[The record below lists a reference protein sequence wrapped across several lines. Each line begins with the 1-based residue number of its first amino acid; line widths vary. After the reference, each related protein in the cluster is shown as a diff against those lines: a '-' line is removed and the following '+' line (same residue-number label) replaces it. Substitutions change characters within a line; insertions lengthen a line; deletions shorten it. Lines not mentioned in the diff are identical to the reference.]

1 MDNMVF
7 LCSQTQIS
15 IYHKIF
21 ENVGTKM
28 SDSQQ
33 ANKEAEPIKQDESIV
48 SNNAAIDSEDSST
61 TSQNDAKLELFE
73 PEYDD
78 DPNVVREAIADPY
91 NNMDYTNENLENL
104 KTVGAILRYHR
115 QKSGMTIQE
124 VASKIKARTGT
135 VADIENDRL
144 NNSSCVSFSKAFIM
158 NYAALMKLNPDEMF
172 DLYLQNISETVSIAH
187 EKSHNK
193 VDKQMARNWVLVV
206 SMILVA
212 TAGYFVFSASE
223 GNKSKDN
230 EGTLVNPQTTVV
242 ANHDSAEPLV
252 TGQMQIG
259 NTDNPVV
266 IEAPENSQAPEV
278 KVVSPNTA
286 RATAQA
292 QALAASSK
300 DNEAVADNKVEQPR
314 SLALP
319 ANSIK
324 PSSSLLADRVETKAS
339 MMVASEQGKV
349 ENNKNISI
357 ATSSQEQISEHQAVQ
372 HSEHKA
378 SDSSTNLSLAKEAVA
393 EQFKSD
399 EAKAKQEPKEV
410 AEEKIEL
417 KDKLKDIS
425 SKVKLTNREGLA
437 SLNSA
442 EIEVVKK
449 VALKIVDS
457 QKKVLA
463 SGVYDAPKSIKV
475 IGIPPIVVELSDTQA
490 VKIHYQGGNVK
501 MPKDKQVK
509 LELPMRQ

>member
-1 MDNMVF
+1 
-7 LCSQTQIS
+7 
-15 IYHKIF
+15 
-21 ENVGTKM
+21 M

-357 ATSSQEQISEHQAVQ
+357 ATSSQEQISEHQA
-372 HSEHKA
+372 EPKA
-378 SDSSTNLSLAKEAVA
+378 ADGSTNLSLAKEAVV
-393 EQFKSD
+393 EQSKSD

-509 LELPMRQ
+509 LELPMR

>member
-1 MDNMVF
+1 
-7 LCSQTQIS
+7 
-15 IYHKIF
+15 
-21 ENVGTKM
+21 M

-48 SNNAAIDSEDSST
+48 SNNAAIDTEDSST

-91 NNMDYTNENLENL
+91 NNMDYTSEKLENL

-242 ANHDSAEPLV
+242 ANHDSSEPLV

-266 IEAPENSQAPEV
+266 IDAPENSQAPEV

-357 ATSSQEQISEHQAVQ
+357 AASSQEQISEQQAEPQAVQ
-372 HSEHKA
+372 QAEHKAEHKA
-378 SDSSTNLSLAKEAVA
+378 SDSSTNLSEAKEAVA
-393 EQFKSD
+393 EQSKSD

-449 VALKIVDS
+449 VALRIVDS

-463 SGVYDAPKSIKV
+463 SGVYDAPKSINV

-509 LELPMRQ
+509 LELPMR

>member
-1 MDNMVF
+1 
-7 LCSQTQIS
+7 
-15 IYHKIF
+15 
-21 ENVGTKM
+21 M

-48 SNNAAIDSEDSST
+48 SNNAAIDAEDSST

-91 NNMDYTNENLENL
+91 NNMDYTSEKLENL

-158 NYAALMKLNPDEMF
+158 NYAALMKINPDEMF

-242 ANHDSAEPLV
+242 ANHDSSEPLV

-259 NTDNPVV
+259 NTDNHVV
-266 IEAPENSQAPEV
+266 IDAPENSQAPEV

-292 QALAASSK
+292 QALAASSNDK
-300 DNEAVADNKVEQPR
+300 EAVADNKVEQPR

-357 ATSSQEQISEHQAVQ
+357 AASSQEQISEPQAVQ
-372 HSEHKA
+372 QAEHKA
-378 SDSSTNLSLAKEAVA
+378 SDSSANLSEAKEAVA
-393 EQFKSD
+393 EQSKSD

-410 AEEKIEL
+410 AEETIEL

-449 VALKIVDS
+449 VALRIIDS

>member
-1 MDNMVF
+1 
-7 LCSQTQIS
+7 
-15 IYHKIF
+15 
-21 ENVGTKM
+21 M

-48 SNNAAIDSEDSST
+48 SNNAAIDAEDSST

-91 NNMDYTNENLENL
+91 NNMDYTSEKLENL

-158 NYAALMKLNPDEMF
+158 NYAALMKINPDEMF

-242 ANHDSAEPLV
+242 ANHDSSEPLV

-259 NTDNPVV
+259 NTDNHVV
-266 IEAPENSQAPEV
+266 IDAPENSQAPEV

-292 QALAASSK
+292 QALAASSNDK
-300 DNEAVADNKVEQPR
+300 EAVADNKVEQPR

-357 ATSSQEQISEHQAVQ
+357 AASSQEQISEPQAVQ
-372 HSEHKA
+372 QAEHKA
-378 SDSSTNLSLAKEAVA
+378 SDSSANLSEAKEAVA
-393 EQFKSD
+393 EQSKSD

-410 AEEKIEL
+410 AEETIEL

-449 VALKIVDS
+449 VALRIIDS

-509 LELPMRQ
+509 LELPMR

>member
-1 MDNMVF
+1 
-7 LCSQTQIS
+7 
-15 IYHKIF
+15 
-21 ENVGTKM
+21 
-28 SDSQQ
+28 
-33 ANKEAEPIKQDESIV
+33 
-48 SNNAAIDSEDSST
+48 
-61 TSQNDAKLELFE
+61 
-73 PEYDD
+73 
-78 DPNVVREAIADPY
+78 
-91 NNMDYTNENLENL
+91 
-104 KTVGAILRYHR
+104 
-115 QKSGMTIQE
+115 
-124 VASKIKARTGT
+124 
-135 VADIENDRL
+135 
-144 NNSSCVSFSKAFIM
+144 M

-242 ANHDSAEPLV
+242 ANHDSSEPLV

-266 IEAPENSQAPEV
+266 IDAPENSQAPEV

-339 MMVASEQGKV
+339 MMVASEHGKV

-357 ATSSQEQISEHQAVQ
+357 AASTQEQISEHQAKPQ
-372 HSEHKA
+372 AEPQANPLAQPKA
-378 SDSSTNLSLAKEAVA
+378 ADSSTNLAKEKEAVA
-393 EQFKSD
+393 DKAKSD
-399 EAKAKQEPKEV
+399 DVKAKQEPKEV
-410 AEEKIEL
+410 AEENIEL

-425 SKVKLTNREGLA
+425 SKVKLNNREGLA

-442 EIEVVKK
+442 EVEVVKK
-449 VALKIVDS
+449 VALRIVDS

-490 VKIHYQGGNVK
+490 VKIHYQGGNVN

-509 LELPMRQ
+509 LELPMR

>member
-1 MDNMVF
+1 
-7 LCSQTQIS
+7 
-15 IYHKIF
+15 
-21 ENVGTKM
+21 M

-48 SNNAAIDSEDSST
+48 SNNAAIDTEDSST

-135 VADIENDRL
+135 VSDIENDRL

-187 EKSHNK
+187 EKSQNK

-242 ANHDSAEPLV
+242 ANHDSSEPLV

-259 NTDNPVV
+259 NNDNHVV
-266 IEAPENSQAPEV
+266 IDAPENSQAPEV

-300 DNEAVADNKVEQPR
+300 DNEPVADNKVEQPR

-357 ATSSQEQISEHQAVQ
+357 AASNQEQISEHQAKPQ
-372 HSEHKA
+372 AEPQANPLAEPKA
-378 SDSSTNLSLAKEAVA
+378 SDSSTNLAKAKEAVA
-393 EQFKSD
+393 EPSNSD
-399 EAKAKQEPKEV
+399 DVKAKQEPKEV
-410 AEEKIEL
+410 AEENIEL

-442 EIEVVKK
+442 EVEVVKK
-449 VALKIVDS
+449 VALRIVDS

-490 VKIHYQGGNVK
+490 VKIHYQGGNVN

-509 LELPMRQ
+509 LELPMR

>member
-1 MDNMVF
+1 
-7 LCSQTQIS
+7 
-15 IYHKIF
+15 
-21 ENVGTKM
+21 M

-357 ATSSQEQISEHQAVQ
+357 AASSKEQISEHQA
-372 HSEHKA
+372 EPKA
-378 SDSSTNLSLAKEAVA
+378 ADGSTNLSLAKEAVV
-393 EQFKSD
+393 EQSKSD

-509 LELPMRQ
+509 LELPMR

>member
-1 MDNMVF
+1 
-7 LCSQTQIS
+7 
-15 IYHKIF
+15 
-21 ENVGTKM
+21 M

-242 ANHDSAEPLV
+242 ANHDTAEPLV

-300 DNEAVADNKVEQPR
+300 DNEAVAQTKVEQPR

-357 ATSSQEQISEHQAVQ
+357 ATSSQEQISEHQA
-372 HSEHKA
+372 EPKA
-378 SDSSTNLSLAKEAVA
+378 ADGSTNLSLAKEAVA
-393 EQFKSD
+393 EQSKSD
-399 EAKAKQEPKEV
+399 EAKAKQEPKEI

-509 LELPMRQ
+509 LELPMR

>member
-1 MDNMVF
+1 
-7 LCSQTQIS
+7 
-15 IYHKIF
+15 
-21 ENVGTKM
+21 M

-48 SNNAAIDSEDSST
+48 SSNAAIDTEDSST

-78 DPNVVREAIADPY
+78 DSNVVREAIADPY
-91 NNMDYTNENLENL
+91 NNMDYTSENLENL

-242 ANHDSAEPLV
+242 ANHDSSEPLV
-252 TGQMQIG
+252 TGHMQIG

-266 IEAPENSQAPEV
+266 IDAPENSQAPEV

-300 DNEAVADNKVEQPR
+300 ANEAVADNKVEQPH

-357 ATSSQEQISEHQAVQ
+357 ATSTQEQISEHQAEPQ
-372 HSEHKA
+372 AESQAKLLAEPKA
-378 SDSSTNLSLAKEAVA
+378 SDSSTNLAKAKEAVA
-393 EQFKSD
+393 EQSKSD
-399 EAKAKQEPKEV
+399 EAKSKQEPKEV

-449 VALKIVDS
+449 VALRIVDS

-490 VKIHYQGGNVK
+490 VKIHYQGGNVN

-509 LELPMRQ
+509 LELPMR

>member
-1 MDNMVF
+1 
-7 LCSQTQIS
+7 
-15 IYHKIF
+15 
-21 ENVGTKM
+21 M

-357 ATSSQEQISEHQAVQ
+357 AASSKEQISEHQA
-372 HSEHKA
+372 EPKA
-378 SDSSTNLSLAKEAVA
+378 ADGSTNLSLAKEAVA
-393 EQFKSD
+393 EQSKSD

-425 SKVKLTNREGLA
+425 SIVKLTNREGLA

-509 LELPMRQ
+509 LELPMR

>member
-1 MDNMVF
+1 
-7 LCSQTQIS
+7 
-15 IYHKIF
+15 
-21 ENVGTKM
+21 M

-48 SNNAAIDSEDSST
+48 SNNAAIDTEDSST
-61 TSQNDAKLELFE
+61 ASQNDAKLELFE

-91 NNMDYTNENLENL
+91 KNMDYTNENLENL

-242 ANHDSAEPLV
+242 ANHDSSEPLV

-266 IEAPENSQAPEV
+266 IDAPENSQAPEV

-357 ATSSQEQISEHQAVQ
+357 AASTQEQISEHQAKPQ
-372 HSEHKA
+372 AEPQANPLAQPKA
-378 SDSSTNLSLAKEAVA
+378 ADSSTNLAKEKEAVA
-393 EQFKSD
+393 EQAKSD
-399 EAKAKQEPKEV
+399 DVKAKQEPKEV
-410 AEEKIEL
+410 AEENIEL

-425 SKVKLTNREGLA
+425 SKVKLNNREGLA

-442 EIEVVKK
+442 EVEVVKK
-449 VALKIVDS
+449 VALRIVDS

-490 VKIHYQGGNVK
+490 VKIHYQGGNVN

-509 LELPMRQ
+509 LELPMR